1 MGGKSLMQEITSR
14 ISDPIVP
21 NVGLGGF
28 RLRTPLEDLHTFLMH
43 IYIERKGDSSWC
55 SAESIFDIAYDL
67 DPILLVVNA
76 QNGKVG
82 SVIARLGYLGTLFGR
97 ISVGMLIGD
106 AMAIDDRL
114 YYDEALE
121 KVFVRD
127 CPGVALWHPDNDPPP
142 ELVPSL
148 SIMAIEVFV
157 PEEFIGG
164 GFTGSRALYEGS
176 DRDG

>member
-1 MGGKSLMQEITSR
+1 MKEITSH
-14 ISDPIVP
+14 ISDPIIP

-28 RLRTPLEDLHTFLMH
+28 LLRTPLKDLHRFLMD

-67 DPILLVVNA
+67 APMLLVVNA
-76 QNGKVG
+76 HNGKVG
-82 SVIARLGYLGTLFGR
+82 SIIARSGYCGTVFGR

-127 CPGVALWHPDNDPPP
+127 CPGVRFGTLTMIRRQSWCHRWRSW
-142 ELVPSL
+142 PSRYTFQRNSSAEASL
-148 SIMAIEVFV
+148 GV
-157 PEEFIGG
+157 GRC
-164 GFTGSRALYEGS
+164 TGGS